1 MKYFTKEWYN
11 LGQKLISNDD
21 FERLDKE
28 TYTDEEIADLY
39 ERVKA
44 EFIEEEREYFD
55 TPPVDFRELIRS
67 IDDLELTDVMVA
79 DIDEHGIETNVR
91 HPESWEEF
99 EKYQDIQSQV
109 LMEEFESRGDF
120 DLGQAEADFEDFYDM
135 ALELDL
141 SSLPAYVLDEVDS
154 RLLALYHLPA
164 SVYDRL
170 EADQEKDFEKYET
183 MFEDAVLA
191 LEDEYEAIPAEIL
204 DHFFLRDGFIDYLQE
219 DGDDILI
226 GLSGVDLDD
235 EYVEM
240 DITFKNAKFIEM
252 DEFDEDSEEDL
263 VFIYHEMYKT
273 PEGYEL
279 HILSGQF
286 PELKYVTIGFED
298 MEVEY

>member
-170 EADQEKDFEKYET
+170 EADQEKDFEKHET